1 MYVSYLLVKSR
12 GFSPPPNTY
21 PETNENRPTRAVHY
35 LVLLC
40 HITDKSTAGGG
51 MISNRL
57 ENKTNIKRLN
67 GWLI

>member
-21 PETNENRPTRAVHY
+21 PETNEN
-35 LVLLC
+35 LLC